1 MCIWGKQTS
10 PKGVF
15 EESLD
20 EDDLTHLWS
29 TRGKQA
35 LSATPC
41 QVLCLVRQDTWHT
54 RHKTWLRLVKCLDAQ
69 GTRLDTAKS
78 CASRQCVKSL
88 LCVKTMCQ
96 NSCASR
102 QFVKKSL
109 VRQDKD
115 LSWRTRLDTFCIS
128 WSTRCSS
135 ASPCQKIKRPPPSGK
150 SFLEGGRC
158 PPYFPW
164 HVAIFSLTHVLNFMD
179 TFPYLP

>member
-41 QVLCLVRQDTWHT
+41 QVLCLVCQVSWRT

-164 HVAIFSLTHVLNFMD
+164 HVSIFSLTHVLNFMD